1 VFQVAAIDVADI
13 DLPGQDDI
21 PTDDGV
27 HYDVIDGA
35 TKRGKKKLISTDG
48 FTYTVKKGT
57 QRHSNSSQSYRT
69 LDTNVTP
76 IIVTSS
82 RIKHYIRNS
91 FTGVL
96 QKYKT
101 WTFVKRL

>member
-48 FTYTVKKGT
+48 FTYTVKKRYT
-57 QRHSNSSQSYRT
+57 KAFKFFTIVQNARYQRYAYYRDKQQDKT
-69 LDTNVTP
+69 L
-76 IIVTSS
+76 
-82 RIKHYIRNS
+82 Y
-91 FTGVL
+91 
-96 QKYKT
+96 QK
-101 WTFVKRL
+101 